1 MADRKQ
7 TPDILGAVLGGEPEQ
22 ASKPVSQHDSKTV
35 KRQASRPAR
44 QTKVADQPDSKL
56 VNQQAG
62 KPVKATFYLS
72 AGTVDLLEDGLH
84 QLRKLA
90 GQADRSRLTKSA
102 LVEEALRLLL
112 LELEA
117 KGPGSQLASKL
128 VSQ

>member
-22 ASKPVSQHDSKTV
+22 TSMTVSQHDSKTA
-35 KRQASRPAR
+35 KRQTSKPAR
-44 QTKVADQPDSKL
+44 QKKVADQPDIKL
-56 VNQQAG
+56 VSQQAG

-72 AGTVDLLEDGLH
+72 AETVDLLEDGLH

-90 GQADRSRLTKSA
+90 GQAERSRLTKSA
-102 LVEEALRLLL
+102 LVEEALRLML

-117 KGPGSQLASKL
+117 KGPGSQLAGKL
-128 VSQ
+128 VRQ